1 MERVF
6 KLWRSETLTL
16 EGKMIA
22 FKTLTLSKII
32 CYPLV
37 WLKQFQQLLLSN

>member
-22 FKTLTLSKII
+22 FKTLTLFKII